1 MIPKSAEAVQA
12 LIMRAGIV
20 VNVTRADRLRLEAI
34 VADHSATQTHWW
46 PATVILATAGGCG
59 TAEIMRRSGK
69 SKPVVWTWQARF
81 MAEGVEGLLRD
92 KTRKPGKPPL
102 PPQHRSAG
110 SRFGL
115 GAAAGR
121 EHPLDGPG
129 TFQGGRSEPA
139 FGATHPGSSPTRAAP
154 YPDVQTVEGPGVC
167 REAQG
172 HRRSLCRS
180 SRPRRRPLG

>member
-1 MIPKSAEAVQA
+1 
-12 LIMRAGIV
+12 MRAGIV

-34 VADHSATQTHWW
+34 IAD
-46 PATVILATAGGCG
+46 
-59 TAEIMRRSGK
+59 RSTPQK
-69 SKPVVWTWQARF
+69 HVWRAQAWQAP
-81 MAEGVEGLLRD
+81 AAA
-92 KTRKPGKPPL
+92 
-102 PPQHRSAG
+102 QHRSAG

-129 TFQGGRSEPA
+129 TCQGGRSEPA

-167 REAQG
+167 
-172 HRRSLCRS
+172 
-180 SRPRRRPLG
+180 